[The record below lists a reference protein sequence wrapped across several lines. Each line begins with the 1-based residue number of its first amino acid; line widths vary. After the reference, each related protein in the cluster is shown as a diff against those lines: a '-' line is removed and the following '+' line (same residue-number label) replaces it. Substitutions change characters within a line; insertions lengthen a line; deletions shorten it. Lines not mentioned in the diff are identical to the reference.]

1 MTPLCR
7 DESSHTSIRR
17 GLVSATKRA
26 VTAGTEAV
34 RALSL
39 AAVFR
44 NLADEL
50 PAAVIDFEMSPERG
64 PKSK

>member
-1 MTPLCR
+1 
-7 DESSHTSIRR
+7 
-17 GLVSATKRA
+17 
-26 VTAGTEAV
+26 
-34 RALSL
+34 L
-39 AAVFR
+39 AAVFQ